1 MCLIFNTLQYSPI
14 SFARFFGTIYQARL
28 YATTHAKIHR
38 FDGNIFANYTRVY
51 KVYYNEDFDIE
62 SYDYQNDYI
71 EMYEDNRFVQLER
84 IQYRY
89 KQYHKRKMDAVILL
103 QNCLKQA
110 IANPRTELC
119 KKRLIR
125 EFNGM

>member
-1 MCLIFNTLQYSPI
+1 MKDHFYMCLVFNTLQYSPI

-71 EMYEDNRFVQLER
+71 EKCMR
-84 IQYRY
+84 IIVMFNWNAFNIDTNSITKEKWTRSF
-89 KQYHKRKMDAVILL
+89 
-103 QNCLKQA
+103 CC
-110 IANPRTELC
+110 RTV
-119 KKRLIR
+119 
-125 EFNGM
+125 